1 MKTWIADTEPS
12 ERFPIYTRANA
23 DEVGPEPFTP
33 LNWTLTWEQGMA
45 PGTADAWIALGTFEP
60 DEFLWTQ
67 PETYGSWGG
76 YFYNQVSLGRVF
88 GHRMPGATPDAI
100 DISFFGQNSTVPPYV
115 HDPRDDNEAC
125 SAKLGESFG
134 AILGGAQ
141 EALAAK
147 YLADAAKWRASRP
160 DLSTISDTDLVE
172 YGRTSARWQRPGW
185 DAYAQV
191 VIGATVGPQIVQGIA
206 DAVGKSELAIQ
217 IFGALG
223 DVASA
228 GMPERVWDLSRLVR
242 GSAEL
247 TACFDAGVDGLAER
261 LAAEPAAAKFNS
273 EFDELIVMFGHRGV
287 NEWEISA
294 QTWLINPTLAYQ
306 MIDRVRRQEDAMSPT
321 LRAAESAKR
330 RLAAVEELTAAVA
343 GDEAT
348 AGLLAAGIASGQSA
362 YRLREAG
369 KNATVMLMQEPKL
382 AFREL
387 GRRMHAAG
395 YLGDPMHVFQLLES
409 ELDSFTA
416 DPASFTEITAAR
428 HAQWL
433 TLAELEPP
441 YLVIRDRPI
450 PPISE
455 WPKRRRF
462 AEGVGA
468 AAGTQM
474 KGIPGSQG
482 AVTARTRVILDL
494 ADADSLQPGEIL
506 VCTTTDPSWVPLFMI
521 ASAVICEIGAQA
533 SHAVIVSRELGVPC
547 VVSLAGASTSLPSGT
562 LVELDGSTG
571 TVTVIESVANE
582 SA

>member
-33 LNWTLTWEQGMA
+33 LNWTLTWEQGVA

-60 DEFLWTQ
+60 EEFLWTK

-100 DISFFGQNSTVPPYV
+100 DISFFGQNPTVPPYV
-115 HDPRDDNEAC
+115 QDPRDDNEAC
-125 SAKLGESFG
+125 SVKLGESFG
-134 AILGGAQ
+134 AIVGGAQ
-141 EALAAK
+141 EALAAE
-147 YLADAAKWRASRP
+147 YVANAAKWRASRP
-160 DLSTISDTDLVE
+160 DFATISDTELVE

-185 DAYAQV
+185 DAYAQL

-206 DAVGKSELAIQ
+206 DSVGKSELAIQ

-223 DVASA
+223 AVVSA
-228 GMPERVWDLSRLVR
+228 GMPEKVWDLSRVVR

-247 TACFDAGVDGLAER
+247 TAAFDAGTENLSER
-261 LAAEPAAAKFNS
+261 LNGEPAAAMFNAQ
-273 EFDELIVMFGHRGV
+273 FDELISMFGHRGV
-287 NEWEISA
+287 NEWEICA
-294 QTWLINPTLAYQ
+294 QTWLINPILAYQ

-321 LRAAESAKR
+321 LRAGESAKR
-330 RLAAVEELTAAVA
+330 REAAVAELTAAVSA
-343 GDEAT
+343 DEAT
-348 AGLLAAGIASGQSA
+348 TGLLAAGIAAGQSS

-369 KNATVMLMQEPKL
+369 KNASVMLMQEPKL

-387 GRRMHAAG
+387 GRRMHEDG
-395 YLGDPMHVFQLLES
+395 KVSDPMHVFQLLES
-409 ELDSFTA
+409 ELDAFLA
-416 DPASFTEITAAR
+416 DPTAFTEILASR

-433 TLAELEPP
+433 TLAEVEPP
-441 YLVIRDRPI
+441 YVVIRDSPI

-455 WPKRRRF
+455 WPKRSR
-462 AEGVGA
+462 ASEGEGA
-468 AAGTQM
+468 VVGTQM

-482 AVTARTRVILDL
+482 SVTARTRVILDL

-521 ASAVICEIGAQA
+521 AGAVICEIGAQA

-571 TVTVIESVANE
+571 TVTVVE

>member
-33 LNWTLTWEQGMA
+33 LNWTLTWEQGVA

-60 DEFLWTQ
+60 EEFLWTK

-100 DISFFGQNSTVPPYV
+100 DISFFGQNPTVPPYV
-115 HDPRDDNEAC
+115 QDPRDDNEAC
-125 SAKLGESFG
+125 SVKLGESFG
-134 AILGGAQ
+134 AIVGGAQ
-141 EALAAK
+141 EALAAE
-147 YLADAAKWRASRP
+147 YIANAAKWQASRP
-160 DLSTISDTDLVE
+160 DFATISDTELVE

-185 DAYAQV
+185 DAYAQL

-206 DAVGKSELAIQ
+206 DSVGKSELAIQ

-223 DVASA
+223 AVVSA
-228 GMPERVWDLSRLVR
+228 GMPEKVWDLSRVVR

-247 TACFDAGVDGLAER
+247 TAAFDAGTENLPER
-261 LAAEPAAAKFNS
+261 LNGEPAAAMFNAQ
-273 EFDELIVMFGHRGV
+273 FDELISMFGHRGV

-294 QTWLINPTLAYQ
+294 QTWLINPILAYQ

-321 LRAAESAKR
+321 LRAGESAKR
-330 RLAAVEELTAAVA
+330 REAAVAELTAAVSA
-343 GDEAT
+343 DEAT
-348 AGLLAAGIASGQSA
+348 TGLLAAGIAAGQSS

-369 KNATVMLMQEPKL
+369 KNASVMLMQEPKL

-387 GRRMHAAG
+387 GRRMHEDG
-395 YLGDPMHVFQLLES
+395 KVSDPMHVFQLLES
-409 ELDSFTA
+409 ELDAFLA
-416 DPASFTEITAAR
+416 DPTAFTEILASR

-433 TLAELEPP
+433 TLAEVEPP
-441 YLVIRDRPI
+441 YVVIRDSPI

-455 WPKRRRF
+455 WPKRSR
-462 AEGVGA
+462 ASEGEGA
-468 AAGTQM
+468 VVGTQM

-482 AVTARTRVILDL
+482 SVTARTRVILDL

-521 ASAVICEIGAQA
+521 AGAVICEIGAQA

-571 TVTVIESVANE
+571 TVTVVE

>member
-33 LNWTLTWEQGMA
+33 LNWTLTWEQGIA

-60 DEFLWTQ
+60 DEFLWTK

-76 YFYNQVSLGRVF
+76 YFYNQVSVGRVF

-100 DISFFGQNSTVPPYV
+100 DISFFGQNPTVPPYV
-115 HDPRDDNEAC
+115 QDPRDDNEAC
-125 SAKLGESFG
+125 SAKLGESFA

-141 EALAAK
+141 EALAAE
-147 YLADAAKWRASRP
+147 YLANAAAWRASRP
-160 DLSTISDTDLVE
+160 DLASISDAKLVE

-206 DAVGKSELAIQ
+206 DSVGKPELAIQ

-223 DVASA
+223 DVISA
-228 GMPERVWDLSRLVR
+228 GMPERVWELSRSVKN
-242 GSAEL
+242 SVEL
-247 TACFDAGVDGLAER
+247 TAAFDAGTEGLAKR
-261 LAAEPAAAKFNS
+261 LAANPAAAAFNS
-273 EFDELIVMFGHRGV
+273 EFNSLIEAFGHRGV

-294 QTWLINPTLAYQ
+294 ETWLINPTLAYQ
-306 MIDRVRRQEDAMSPT
+306 MIDRVRRQEDAMSPA
-321 LRAAESAKR
+321 LRASESAKR
-330 RLAAVEELTAAVA
+330 REAAVAELTAAVA

-348 AGLLAAGIASGQSA
+348 AGLLAAGISSGQIA

-387 GRRMHAAG
+387 GTRMHERGHIA
-395 YLGDPMHVFQLLES
+395 DPMHVFQLLES
-409 ELDSFTA
+409 ELDAFI
-416 DPASFTEITAAR
+416 DQPANFTEILASR
-428 HAQWL
+428 HQDWL
-433 TLAELEPP
+433 TLADVEPP
-441 YLVIRDRPI
+441 YVVMRDRPI

-462 AEGVGA
+462 AEGDSAAVGA
-468 AAGTQM
+468 VMT
-474 KGIPGSQG
+474 GIPGSQG
-482 AVTARTRVILDL
+482 TVTARTRVILDL
-494 ADADSLQPGEIL
+494 ADADTLEAGEVL
-506 VCTTTDPSWVPLFMI
+506 VCATTDPSWVPLFMI

-547 VVSLAGASTSLPSGT
+547 VVSLASASTLLPSGT
-562 LVELDGSTG
+562 LIELDGSTG
-571 TVTVIESVANE
+571 TVTVLETA
-582 SA
+582 

>member
-33 LNWTLTWEQGMA
+33 LNWTLTWEQGVA

-60 DEFLWTQ
+60 EEFLWTK

-100 DISFFGQNSTVPPYV
+100 DISFFGQNPTVPPYV
-115 HDPRDDNEAC
+115 QDPRDDNEAC
-125 SAKLGESFG
+125 SVKLGESFG
-134 AILGGAQ
+134 AIVGGAQ
-141 EALAAK
+141 EALAAE
-147 YLADAAKWRASRP
+147 YVANAAKWRASRP
-160 DLSTISDTDLVE
+160 DFATISDTELVE

-185 DAYAQV
+185 DAYAQL
-191 VIGATVGPQIVQGIA
+191 VIGATVGPQIVHGIA
-206 DAVGKSELAIQ
+206 DSVGKSELAIQ

-223 DVASA
+223 AVVSA
-228 GMPERVWDLSRLVR
+228 GMPEKVWDLSRVVR

-247 TACFDAGVDGLAER
+247 TAAFDAGTENLPER
-261 LAAEPAAAKFNS
+261 LNGEPAAAMFNAQ
-273 EFDELIVMFGHRGV
+273 FDELISTFGHRGV

-294 QTWLINPTLAYQ
+294 QTWLINPILAYQ

-321 LRAAESAKR
+321 LRAGESAKR
-330 RLAAVEELTAAVA
+330 REAAVAELTAAVSA
-343 GDEAT
+343 DEAT
-348 AGLLAAGIASGQSA
+348 TGLLAAGIAAGQSS

-369 KNATVMLMQEPKL
+369 KNASVMLMQEPKL

-387 GRRMHAAG
+387 GRRMHEDG
-395 YLGDPMHVFQLLES
+395 KVSDPMHVFQLLES
-409 ELDSFTA
+409 ELDAFLA
-416 DPASFTEITAAR
+416 DPTAFTEILASR

-433 TLAELEPP
+433 TLAEVEPP
-441 YLVIRDRPI
+441 YVVIRDSPI

-455 WPKRRRF
+455 WPKRSR
-462 AEGVGA
+462 ASEGEGA
-468 AAGTQM
+468 VVGTQM

-482 AVTARTRVILDL
+482 SVTARTRVILDL

-521 ASAVICEIGAQA
+521 AGAVICEIGAQA

-571 TVTVIESVANE
+571 TVTVVE

>member
-33 LNWTLTWEQGMA
+33 LNWTLTWEQGVA

-100 DISFFGQNSTVPPYV
+100 DISFFGQNPTVPPYV
-115 HDPRDDNEAC
+115 QDPRDDNEAC
-125 SAKLGESFG
+125 SAKLGESFA
-134 AILGGAQ
+134 AILGGGQ
-141 EALAAK
+141 EALSAE
-147 YLADAAKWRASRP
+147 YLANAAAWRASRP
-160 DLSTISDTDLVE
+160 DLATISDTELAE

-206 DAVGKSELAIQ
+206 DAVGKPELAIQ

-223 DVASA
+223 DVVSA
-228 GMPERVWDLSRLVR
+228 GMPERVWELSRLVTN
-242 GSAEL
+242 SPEL
-247 TACFDAGVDGLAER
+247 TAAFDAGVADLSER
-261 LAAEPAAAKFNS
+261 LAADPAATAFNV
-273 EFDELIVMFGHRGV
+273 EFDELLEAFGHRGV

-306 MIDRVRRQEDAMSPT
+306 MIDRVRRQEDSMSPT
-321 LRAAESAKR
+321 ARAGESAKR
-330 RLAAVEELTAAVA
+330 REAAVAELTAAVA

-348 AGLLAAGIASGQSA
+348 AGLLAAGIASGQAS

-369 KNATVMLMQEPKL
+369 KNASVMLMQEPKL

-387 GRRMHAAG
+387 GRRMHERGHIA
-395 YLGDPMHVFQLLES
+395 DPMHVFQLLES
-409 ELDSFTA
+409 ELDSFIVE
-416 DPASFTEITAAR
+416 PATFTEILATR
-428 HAQWL
+428 HAEWL
-433 TLAELEPP
+433 TLAELDPP
-441 YLVIRDRPI
+441 YLVIRDKPI

-462 AEGVGA
+462 AEGDSAEVGA
-468 AAGTQM
+468 VMT
-474 KGIPGSQG
+474 GIPGSQG

-494 ADADSLQPGEIL
+494 ADADTLEAGEVL
-506 VCTTTDPSWVPLFMI
+506 VCATTDPSWVPLFMI

-547 VVSLAGASTSLPSGT
+547 VVSLANASNLLPSGT
-562 LVELDGSTG
+562 LINLDGSTG
-571 TVTVIESVANE
+571 TVTVLETA
-582 SA
+582 